1 MDLGIERKVA
11 LVTGSYRGTGA
22 GIAARLAHE
31 GAHVIVHGFEEIS
44 MILTKFL

>member
-31 GAHVIVHGFEEIS
+31 GALSLIHN
-44 MILTKFL
+44 